1 MAAKRGAEAPKA
13 GGLSRRGFLW
23 GVLGAG
29 AAGAVAC
36 APQRAPG
43 ALELES
49 AEDRY
54 DAFLRMRCA
63 GAQHPEAQAVWWW
76 TGDVHAFR
84 HGARGQRLF
93 GMECFSVSRALP
105 VEGGHDLLHR
115 EFGLYLD
122 AESRAPLSRWRNP
135 LNGREVEVL
144 LLANDPV
151 NGRMRR
157 SGPRAFDVSFTQS
170 GAEVW
175 ANLDILLRYPSP
187 LPRAQYP
194 LNSQSDTYE
203 AAELFQFHARREDLA
218 NSGLPSAPCEVYWTR
233 VGPWL
238 PWMEMADRPG
248 QLIYHCRG
256 RKLPNVAALPAGLRR
271 AAEDGYAQFLS
282 APESFEAP
290 NETSWTKFKKWEDAR
305 RARAS

>member
-1 MAAKRGAEAPKA
+1 MNYEGPFVDEALLTAVAGDGGDGAAHFRRERYVPRGGPDGGDGGA
-13 GGLSRRGFLW
+13 GGDVICVADRNLATLRDWRMQREVRAGEGGRGSS
-23 GVLGAG
+23 G
-29 AAGAVAC
+29 
-36 APQRAPG
+36 
-43 ALELES
+43 S
-49 AEDRY
+49 
-54 DAFLRMRCA
+54 
-63 GAQHPEAQAVWWW
+63 
-76 TGDVHAFR
+76 R
-84 HGARGQRLF
+84 HGARGRRLF
-93 GMECFSVSRALP
+93 GLECFSVSRALP

-144 LLANDPV
+144 PLANDPV

-203 AAELFQFHARREDLA
+203 AAELFQFHARRDDLA
-218 NSGLPSAPCEVYWTR
+218 NPGLHSAPCEVYWTR

-256 RKLPNVAALPAGLRR
+256 RKLPGVAALPAGLRR
-271 AAEDGYAQFLS
+271 AAEDGHAQFLS

-305 RARAS
+305 RARS